1 MADGTHTS
9 LDIVA
14 AALHKLQNLYGALPH
29 IKCKGA
35 GARKVLQKM
44 LRLKREDGDAVPESA
59 LPYATDSEFDTLVII
74 DRYIV

>member
-14 AALHKLQNLYGALPH
+14 SALHKLQSIYGALPH

-44 LRLKREDGDAVPESA
+44 LRLKREDGDCVQEAV
-59 LPYATDSEFDTLVII
+59 LPYSANSEFDTLVII
-74 DRYIV
+74 DR